1 MIALLFALFTL
12 AMLLARRENLLPAYA
27 VFALALGLGLFWFNH
42 HMSSSLSIQL

>member
-12 AMLLARRENLLPAYA
+12 AMLLALRENLLPAHA